1 MKKETIKTVVI
12 TTLILLV
19 VLLSVKSMKC
29 YQEARKQPK
38 TVYLTDTIVNVEW
51 DTVYLERYK
60 TVKLPIADT
69 TVKYITDTITN
80 VLYDTVFFDHF
91 ETVKLPTTDTAVYY
105 IADTVTRV
113 DSIEV
118 EVPISIYKL
127 DTIFSTDTTS
137 LNIRIRNSGYAVT
150 LDTISYKFEYTPT
163 LTKTNYF
170 KEHFKFGVGV
180 SSGYGVF
187 SKKPDIFLGVGFY
200 YCF

>member
-1 MKKETIKTVVI
+1 MKKETIKTFVI

-29 YQEARKQPK
+29 YQKAQDKPEP
-38 TVYLTDTIVNVEW
+38 VI
-51 DTVYLERYK
+51 
-60 TVKLPIADT
+60 
-69 TVKYITDTITN
+69 ITDTLTQ
-80 VLYDTVFFDHF
+80 VVYDTVFIDHF
-91 ETVKLPTTDTAVYY
+91 ETVKLPVVDTTICY
-105 IADTVTRV
+105 ITDTVTRV

-137 LNIRIRNSGYAVT
+137 LNIRIQNSGYDIKFDS
-150 LDTISYKFEYTPT
+150 LSYRFEYTPT
-163 LTKTNYF
+163 LNKTNYF

-180 SSGYGVF
+180 GTGYGCF
-187 SKKPDIFLGVGFY
+187 TRKPDIFLGIGFY